1 MPGITQALNEA
12 ASTKRNNSSRR
23 EGKGEREEGEKRAVA
38 VLSGF
43 PTQLG
48 AKTGISGIFA
58 QSCSTFP
65 HKIATAPQEVQPAAP

>member
-1 MPGITQALNEA
+1 MLGITETLNET

-23 EGKGEREEGEKRAVA
+23 EEKGEREEGEKRAVA
-38 VLSGF
+38 VLKRF

-48 AKTGISGIFA
+48 VKTVISDILG

-65 HKIATAPQEVQPAAP
+65 SKTATALQEAQPAEP